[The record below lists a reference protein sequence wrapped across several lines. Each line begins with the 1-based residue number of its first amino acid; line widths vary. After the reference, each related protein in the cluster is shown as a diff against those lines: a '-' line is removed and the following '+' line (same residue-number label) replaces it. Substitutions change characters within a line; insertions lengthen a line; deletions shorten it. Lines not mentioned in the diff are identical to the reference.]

1 MATALP
7 KGKFITF
14 EGVDG
19 AGKSSQHVWAVEH
32 LRGRGMEVVST
43 REPGG
48 TPLGEKLRGLLLAEP
63 MHLETEAL
71 LMFAARR
78 EHIEQVIRPALARG
92 AWVLSDRFTD
102 ASFAYQGGGRGLDV
116 KKLQQLEHWVQG
128 EGAAA
133 LQPDRTFIFDIPIA
147 EAQQRQAQ
155 RQNGGNGPAPD
166 RFEQEKLDF
175 HERVRAAYLARAR
188 QFPERIRVIDARQGM
203 IEINKLLEKE
213 IASIC

>member
-1 MATALP
+1 M
-7 KGKFITF
+7 KGKFLTF

-19 AGKSSQHVWAVEH
+19 AGKSSQHAWAVEH
-32 LRGRGMEVVST
+32 VRSKGIEVVAT

-102 ASFAYQGGGRGLDV
+102 ASFAYQGGGRGLGLD
-116 KKLQQLEHWVQG
+116 KLQQLERWVQG

-133 LQPDRTFIFDIPIA
+133 LQPDRTFIFDLPIA
-147 EAQQRQAQ
+147 EAQQRQAH
-155 RQNGGNGPAPD
+155 RQHSGTGDAPD

-188 QFPERIRVIDARQGM
+188 EFPQRIRVIDARQSLR
-203 IEINKLLEKE
+203 EINKLLEEE